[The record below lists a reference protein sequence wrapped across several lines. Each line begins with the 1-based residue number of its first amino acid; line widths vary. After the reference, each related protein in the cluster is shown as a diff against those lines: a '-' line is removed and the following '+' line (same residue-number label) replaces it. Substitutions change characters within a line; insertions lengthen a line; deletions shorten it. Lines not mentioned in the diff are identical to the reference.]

1 MSELRDRLLG
11 LQERT
16 GQLERELDRLQK
28 ELTTSQRREAELNQ
42 AVAAL
47 RTQAGIALHWYF
59 DKMVWI
65 IAG

>member
-11 LQERT
+11 LQEKT

-28 ELTTSQRREAELNQ
+28 ELTTGQRREAELNQ

-47 RTQAGIALHWYF
+47 RTQVGIASVF
-59 DKMVWI
+59 
-65 IAG
+65 